1 MATFTKTRQLGT
13 TNTGIPFYVGTWA
26 DDPAPTPALLPAPPV
41 TPVSPTID
49 PKIEANALYGK
60 PMALFAGGF
69 ARIGASPAPIV
80 GPYLNA
86 GVVDFIVSFG
96 VPVPVTGDRKI
107 YAIYLDNELAWSS
120 VAGGTLP
127 AHGTFTSE
135 AFDFIFKPGTLTQT
149 VCSLETEKF
158 PGDEN
163 AYRPQMLLQIRSL
176 PYQRFLDRTGKP
188 VPYVACDIGDV
199 TDGAVPSDGIT
210 IGDGWERIAYS
221 PWANYTSST
230 AEAIS
235 ITDFTDAILLKD
247 NFTVVGLGQAIA
259 RTHRNIDLL
268 QSDKLRIKD
277 RGSNVTPDIVF
288 DRDSIIGD
296 ENPIQIIR
304 AGATTQRR
312 ELELIAIDPDQDY
325 TAVPSLSKIPRDPFV
340 ISAAVGKDTITS
352 PLVLD
357 ADTRQA
363 LVTFTHQYEENARK
377 KIAFKVRAI
386 GYEVEP
392 GDLVALVD
400 IADGIDNEIWKVT
413 QTLHGA
419 NFVNDIEAEAILRCS
434 IYGDDFDPFLA
445 FVVLLMGFN
454 GNVTDESPAV
464 HGNATVIGGANTT
477 SSSPIFGSESLE
489 LDAST
494 DSEGLYYPDHA
505 DWQLSNANSDQF
517 CVEVWATT
525 TTTTPTDST
534 IIGVWG
540 GGSPITSWMLYVNTT
555 GDGELTF
562 LAEDSSGNPWSATPE
577 SSGLSWV
584 VGTKYYF
591 RVDKDATG
599 KVRIYRGAFGDAIA
613 PMIGSATPTNSS
625 ISREVGSASAVLS
638 IGCNS
643 NGGGR
648 TWPGKVDELRIT
660 KGSSRNASDSG
671 VPVPTDEFQRV

>member
-377 KIAFKVRAI
+377 KIAFKVLAI

-392 GDLVALVD
+392 GDLVALVNV
-400 IADGIDNEIWKVT
+400 ADGIDNEVWKVT

-419 NFVNDIEAEAILRCS
+419 NFVTEIEAEAVLRCA
-434 IYGDDFDPFLA
+434 IYSADPDDPLISFVELLVGANGSDGSTA
-445 FVVLLMGFN
+445 FV
-454 GNVTDESPAV
+454 DESQAARTIIV
-464 HGNATVIGGANTT
+464 TGDAQIDTAQQK
-477 SSSPIFGSESLE
+477 FGTGSALFDGTD
-489 LDAST
+489 DAINVA
-494 DSEGLYYPDHA
+494 DHA
-505 DWQLSNANSDQF
+505 DFDLPAAWTFECWLRFNSTSGDQAIFGGAWNPPSDGYLLRYNSNALEWF
-517 CVEVWATT
+517 CFGGTNLEGSPWTPFTGTWYHVAVDRDGTT
-525 TTTTPTDST
+525 T
-534 IIGVWG
+534 
-540 GGSPITSWMLYVNTT
+540 
-555 GDGELTF
+555 
-562 LAEDSSGNPWSATPE
+562 
-577 SSGLSWV
+577 
-584 VGTKYYF
+584 
-591 RVDKDATG
+591 
-599 KVRIYRGAFGDAIA
+599 RIYVDGV
-613 PMIGSATPTNSS
+613 MIGSTTGAQDGVPS
-625 ISREVGSASAVLS
+625 VGFT
-638 IGCNS
+638 IGAQ
-643 NGGGR
+643 
-648 TWPGKVDELRIT
+648 
-660 KGSSRNASDSG
+660 NASG
-671 VPVPTDEFQRV
+671 AGRPFNGWIDEFRYTRGFARYGSDAGFVVPSAAFPRT